1 MALLSLSE
9 GSCKSSLF
17 KTFTDRYLPDHVMTT
32 VVVTSQFECS
42 MLCARE
48 DNCESWNL
56 YETHSGLV
64 CELNN
69 GTELVENSLLKRDGA
84 KFGHRL
90 DIQVKEKVTAARCTQ
105 PRTSIL
111 PSFAIV
117 NMLKQ
122 TYQFHQVATSQLTPG
137 LLLQFVISL
146 QTCYNLLN
154 QVATS
159 LLTTC
164 NRRLDNA
171 SCCHRLVD
179 QVCCKMSTDVLRP
192 EFFRC

>member
-17 KTFTDRYLPDHVMTT
+17 KTFTGRYLPDHVMTT
-32 VVVTSQFECS
+32 VVVTSQLECS

-56 YETHSGLV
+56 YEAHSGLM

-90 DIQVKEKVTAARCTQ
+90 DIQVKEKVTAARSTQ
-105 PRTSIL
+105 PKASIL
-111 PSFAIV
+111 PSLAFV

-122 TYQFHQVATSQLTPG
+122 TYQFHQVATSLLKPG
-137 LLLQFVISL
+137 LLQLVNSL

-154 QVATS
+154 QLATS

-164 NRRLDNA
+164 NRLDNA
-171 SCCHRLVD
+171 SCCHWLVD
-179 QVCCKMSTDVLRP
+179 QVCCKICQQTFKTRI
-192 EFFRC
+192 F